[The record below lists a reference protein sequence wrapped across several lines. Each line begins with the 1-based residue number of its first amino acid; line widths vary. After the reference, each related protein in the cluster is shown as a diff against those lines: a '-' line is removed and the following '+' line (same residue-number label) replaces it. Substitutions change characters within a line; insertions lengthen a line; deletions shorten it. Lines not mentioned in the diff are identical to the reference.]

1 MSLKNMVMKKVYQVS
16 HKGKNPKPRFFM
28 QHLVCEAA
36 GWEPGETL
44 FVQINEDNREVTV
57 QNKPFQ
63 ETEEVH
69 TVSVSYRENKSSGI
83 KRPLVDTAG
92 DRYNSI
98 VSINEKVEM
107 LVYKGKVVI
116 RPLHYK
122 LMVNATVPS
131 FSDERIRLTSICA
144 GAGVGTSV
152 FANTGYFTP
161 VMEIEWEDDSAEV
174 IKHNFPNSF
183 LFNGDLRDCHEVMES
198 DVVLATLPCNEF
210 STLGFGDEGT
220 SNNLVL
226 AAAKLIESTNAKAV
240 IFENV
245 PQWYK
250 SKSYQTLKELLQPM
264 FPYWMERNIESHDFG
279 SLSRRNRTYAIAAT
293 NKDLFLNFEFP
304 TPPKNQRR
312 RKLKDYV
319 DSFKEENYEWKSLQR
334 WTDSFATREAWKD
347 RKLDKTF
354 VSLDTKEIA
363 CIPKRYR
370 SHCASNSYVLNENKD
385 KWRFLSIKEIKKIL
399 SVPEWFEFSP
409 NTPFTRQYEMLG
421 QSVDGRILSSIAN
434 NLATAF
440 MKARRSLSD
449 HMQVIKENVQ
459 EAITIDE
466 HGQIELAL

>member
-16 HKGKNPKPRFFM
+16 QKGKNPKPRFFL

-36 GWEPGETL
+36 GWKPGETL
-44 FVQINEDNREVTV
+44 YVKINEEEQEVTV
-57 QNKPFQ
+57 QNQPFQ
-63 ETEEVH
+63 EEEGIH
-69 TVSVSYRENKSSGI
+69 TVSVSYRENKTSGI

-92 DRYNSI
+92 ERYNSI

-116 RPLHYK
+116 RPLRYK
-122 LMVNATVPS
+122 LMENATIPS

-144 GAGVGTSV
+144 GAGIGTSV

-161 VMEIEWEDDSAEV
+161 VMEIEWEDNSAEV
-174 IKHNFPNSF
+174 LKHNFPNSF

-198 DVVLATLPCNEF
+198 DVVLATLPCNEH
-210 STLGFGDEGT
+210 SNLGWGDEGMV
-220 SNNLVL
+220 NNLVL
-226 AAAKLIESTNAKAV
+226 AAAKLIESSKAKAV

-250 SKSYQTLKELLQPM
+250 SKSYQTLKELLQPT
-264 FPYWMERNIESHDFG
+264 FPYWMEKNIESYDYG
-279 SLSRRNRTYAIAAT
+279 SLARRNRTYAIATT

-304 TPPKNQRR
+304 TAPKSIKR
-312 RKLKDYV
+312 RKLRNYV
-319 DSFKEENYEWKSLQR
+319 DSFKEENYEWKSLKR
-334 WTDSFATREAWKD
+334 WTESFATREAWKD
-347 RKLDKTF
+347 RNLDKTF
-354 VSLDTKEIA
+354 VTLDAKEIQ

-370 SHCASNSYVLNENKD
+370 SHCASNSYVLNEKKD
-385 KWRFLSIKEIKKIL
+385 KWRFLTVNEIMKIL

-409 NTPFTRQYEMLG
+409 NTPLTRKYEMLG
-421 QSVDGRILSSIAN
+421 QSVDGRILSAIAN

-440 MKARRSLSD
+440 MKARRSLSQ
-449 HMQVIKENVQ
+449 HIQVVKESFQ

>member
-1 MSLKNMVMKKVYQVS
+1 MKKVYQVS
-16 HKGKNPKPRFFM
+16 HKGNNPKPRFFL

-44 FVQINEDNREVTV
+44 YVQIQEKEVIV

-63 ETEEVH
+63 NDKESH
-69 TVSVSYRENKSSGI
+69 TVSVSYRENKSSGT

-92 DRYNSI
+92 ERYNSI

-116 RPLHYK
+116 RPLRYK
-122 LMVNATVPS
+122 LMENATTPS

-144 GAGVGTSV
+144 GAGIGTSV

-174 IKHNFPNSF
+174 LKHNFPNSF
-183 LFNGDLRDCHEVMES
+183 LFNGDIRDCHEVMES
-198 DVVLATLPCNEF
+198 DAVLATLPCNEF
-210 STLGFGDEGT
+210 SSLGFGDEGMN
-220 SNNLVL
+220 NNLVL
-226 AAAKLIESTNAKAV
+226 AAAKLIESTQAKAV

-250 SKSYQTLKELLQPM
+250 SKSYQTLKELLLPT
-264 FPYWMERNIESHDFG
+264 FPYWMERNLESYDFG
-279 SLSRRNRTYAIAAT
+279 SLARRNRTYAIAAT
-293 NKDLFLNFEFP
+293 NKDLFMNFEFP

-319 DSFKEENYEWKSLQR
+319 DSFKEENYEWKSLKR
-334 WTDSFATREAWKD
+334 WKDSFNTREAWKD
-347 RKLDKTF
+347 RSLDKTF
-354 VSLDTKEIA
+354 VSLDAKEIQ

-370 SHCASNSYVLNENKD
+370 SHCASNSYVLNKKED
-385 KWRFLSIKEIKKIL
+385 KWRFLTVSEIKKIL
-399 SVPEWFEFSP
+399 SIPDWFEFSP
-409 NTPFTRQYEMLG
+409 HTPVTRQYEMLG
-421 QSVDGRILSSIAN
+421 QSVDGRVLSAIAN

-440 MKARRSLSD
+440 MKARKSLSK
-449 HMQVIKENVQ
+449 HMQVVKEEVQ
-459 EAITIDE
+459 EAISIDE
-466 HGQIELAL
+466 YGQIEFAL